1 MMLVGA
7 PKANS
12 TAEKMKDVVRP
23 GALYSCLYNT
33 NSDSKCEQVDT
44 GAEPEDS
51 KWDFTDQWL
60 GVSLQAVDDL
70 VITCAHRYVSIDGE
84 NRRGLGSCYTFSG
97 LLDYEDFWEPC
108 SGRRTDRGHKEYG
121 LCQAGTSV
129 AIAEQG
135 EEETFVF
142 GAPGSY
148 DWTGAILKYSRD
160 DSESGWYHSPVTD
173 GVQPSAPVKLNS
185 YLGMSVTTGY
195 FIGEKLIYVAG
206 APRSNTTGEVLLFEA
221 RIKDGGKDNVL
232 KPIFRLQGEK
242 IASSFGYQVSKGDFN
257 ADGREDLVVG
267 APFYFDK
274 KKGGAVYVYLQDP
287 TTRSI
292 PSSPSTTLY
301 GEADSRFGF
310 ALSSSGDVNLD
321 GFEDLA
327 VGAPYQD
334 EGVVFLYHGSKDGI
348 GEEPSQV
355 IKASDMNEGT
365 SNVLST
371 FGYSLSGGFDL
382 DGNSYPDLLVGAF
395 GADQVLL
402 LRGKPIMDMIV
413 EIQQMPDPIDP
424 AGPKKC
430 WDGRELICFQFKACF
445 KYTAKPKEKFNAT
458 PKLRYKITAE
468 KDEAGPPRVEFKKK
482 KAKDIAGMTME
493 RKIQLLPQRDDEFA
507 CHEET
512 VYILPGVRDFLNP
525 FNFHLEYE
533 LDKKSPKSSSSRR
546 RGGRASESSTD
557 VDDFPV
563 LDPSGGEGG
572 GETGLV
578 KTFNVE
584 FQKECSFDQIC
595 QSDLRVQAKAYE
607 EIEPNSSGRPKGEPI
622 SQLSV
627 GQVTKFYL
635 HVELKNKKEPA
646 YETNLYV
653 TVPSVLYYV
662 QTYSEGAQYLC
673 APISSET
680 VKCEIANPFPKNE
693 MASLTMEFDPGDV
706 DAKQNIIKVHVK
718 ANTTSTEIS
727 PQNNERELE
736 VKVIIKADL
745 KLEGFVD
752 NDAQIFYK
760 GDVIGESS
768 VLFADQIGPVV
779 RHNYLLSNNGPGKV
793 SNASVR
799 IRWPYEVMSNYPQGK
814 HLLYLMEVPEIRGGK
829 GRCFVDPNRVNFL
842 NVKPPVS
849 VAERDFVASERTLAE
864 RVRRAAPPGFAV
876 AAAAGSGADFSAGN
890 DVFAESSPAEYYG
903 GGNPYYND
911 PNHRLKRRK
920 REHLEDD
927 DDDGRAY
934 SSSSS
939 SFAAAFAAYE
949 EQVVTA
955 REILDADGKKRR
967 VVSMDCDLKTARC
980 FEIRCEVLDLAKGDD
995 VSIAVKSRLWQS
1007 TLIEDYP
1014 KVYKVDIYSRAVV
1027 EIPEELNILQ
1037 DESNDEAFAKTVA
1050 YSDIV
1055 EEEKEIP
1062 LWVIIVASLCGLLL
1076 LIIIVLVLWRIGFFK
1091 RKRPGDLHQAEKQK
1105 AKTTNGEYAEPL

>member
-12 TAEKMKDVVRP
+12 TLEKMRDVVRP
-23 GALYSCLYNT
+23 GALYSCKYNT
-33 NSDSKCEQVDT
+33 NSDGNCEQVDT
-44 GAEPEDS
+44 LAEPGPGYDY
-51 KWDFTDQWL
+51 TDQWL
-60 GVSLQAVDDL
+60 GVSLHAVNSL

-84 NRRGLGSCYTFSG
+84 NRRGLGACYTFSG
-97 LLDYEDFWEPC
+97 LLDYDNFLEPC
-108 SGRRTDRGHKEYG
+108 NGRRTDRGHKEYG

-129 AIAEQG
+129 AIAGKG
-135 EEETFVF
+135 EEETYVF

-148 DWTGAILKYSRD
+148 DWTGAVLKFSSD
-160 DSESGWYHSPVTD
+160 DSESGWYTSPVTD
-173 GVQPSAPVKLNS
+173 GSQPGAPVKLNS
-185 YLGMSVTTGY
+185 YLGMSVTTGN
-195 FIGEKLIYVAG
+195 FIGDKLIYVAG
-206 APRSNTTGEVLLFEA
+206 APRSNTTGEVLFFES
-221 RIKDGGKDNVL
+221 RVLDGAKDNVL

-242 IASSFGYQVSKGDFN
+242 IASSFGYQVCKGDFN
-257 ADGREDLVVG
+257 ADGRDDLVVG

-274 KKGGAVYVYLQDP
+274 KKGGAVYVYDKFA
-287 TTRSI
+287 SNDKK
-292 PSSPSTTLY
+292 PSRTLY

-310 ALSSSGDVNLD
+310 SLSSAGDVNLD

-327 VGAPYQD
+327 IGAPYQD

-348 GEEPSQV
+348 GEKPSQE
-355 IKASDMNEGT
+355 IKASDMNKGS
-365 SNVLST
+365 SNALST

-395 GADQVLL
+395 GSDQVLL
-402 LRGKPIMDMIV
+402 LRGKPIMNMIV
-413 EIQQMPDPIDP
+413 EMQDMPDPIDSN
-424 AGPKKC
+424 GPKKC
-430 WDGRELICFQFKACF
+430 PDGRDLICFSFKACF
-445 KYTAKPKEKFNAT
+445 KYTAKPVDEFNAT
-458 PKLRYKITAE
+458 PKLRYKLIAE

-482 KAKDIAGMTME
+482 TNKDVPGSTVE
-493 RKIQLLPQRDDEFA
+493 RKVTLYPQREDRFA
-507 CHEET
+507 CEEET

-533 LDKKSPKSSSSRR
+533 LDKKSPSAARR
-546 RGGRASESSTD
+546 RGRVDRSAD
-557 VDDFPV
+557 VDDYPV

-578 KTFNVE
+578 KTFAVE
-584 FQKECSFDQIC
+584 FQKECSFDKIC

-607 EIEPNSSGRPKGEPI
+607 EIEPNSSGRPKGKPI

-662 QTYSEGAQYLC
+662 QTYSEGAQYSC
-673 APISSET
+673 APISAET
-680 VKCEIANPFPKNE
+680 VKCEINNPFPKNE
-693 MASLTMEFDPGDV
+693 IASLTMEFDPGDV
-706 DAKQNIIKVHVK
+706 DAKQNVIKVHVK

-727 PQNNERELE
+727 PQNNERDLE

-745 KLEGFVD
+745 QLEGFVD

-760 GDVIGESS
+760 GDVIGESA
-768 VLFADQIGPVV
+768 VLFEDQIGPVV

-799 IRWPYEVMSNYPQGK
+799 IKWPYEVMSNYPQGK
-814 HLLYLMEVPEIRGGK
+814 HLLYLMEVPEIKGGK
-829 GRCFVDPNRVNFL
+829 GKCFVNPKRVNFL
-842 NVKPPVS
+842 DVRPAPPGGNGGV
-849 VAERDFVASERTLAE
+849 EDGNFVASERTLAE
-864 RVRRAAPPGFAV
+864 RVRRGAPMLG
-876 AAAAGSGADFSAGN
+876 AGSASSAFTPGAGHGN
-890 DVFAESSPAEYYG
+890 LIFDSLEYYG
-903 GGNPYYND
+903 GNNPYYND
-911 PNHRLKRRK
+911 PNHRLTRRK
-920 REHLEDD
+920 R
-927 DDDGRAY
+927 GRLDEEETDA

-939 SFAAAFAAYE
+939 SSSSSSISSAFAAYE

-955 REILDADGKKRR
+955 QEIIDADGKKRR
-967 VVSMDCDLKTARC
+967 VVVMDCELGTARC

-1037 DESNDEAFAKTVA
+1037 DESNDDAFAKTVA